1 MPKFLALTS
10 RGLEPALAE
19 ELKQL
24 EFRGI
29 KEIPMGVEFESNWEG
44 CYRANYWLRTATR
57 VVLPILDFHAYQ
69 PEDLYNNVRKHDFTK
84 YIDPTQTLSVDGKT
98 RLSNTFR
105 DQRFLVHKT
114 KDAIVD
120 QFREKFGSRPN
131 VDSDAPDLRVM
142 VRVVKSSVSV
152 AIDTSG
158 ESLAFHGYRQKT
170 VMAPMREHLGAGLLR
185 LAGWTPEMT
194 LVDPMCGSGTI
205 LIEAALQAQGLPA
218 ARLRQDFGFMHLKNF
233 QQNLWSKIKA
243 DGRKTR
249 GAQVRLFGYD
259 RNREAIEAAKQ
270 NARRAGV
277 GDLIT
282 FAVSDFKD
290 VKAPGPSGM
299 MLTNPPYG
307 ERLGEVDTLKQ
318 TYADFASVMKRTFKG
333 WTCWLISGS
342 DELTS
347 ALHLKAERRIPVFN
361 GNLECRLLKYPMH

>member
-10 RGLEPALAE
+10 KGLEPALAE
-19 ELKQL
+19 ELKAL

-44 CYRANYWLRTATR
+44 CYRANYLLRTATR

-69 PEDLYNNVRKHDFTK
+69 PDDLYNNLRKHDFTK
-84 YIDPTQTLSVDGKT
+84 YIEPNQTLSVDGKT

-120 QFREKFGSRPN
+120 QFRDKFGERPN
-131 VDSDAPDLRVM
+131 VDSDNPDLRVM

-170 VMAPMREHLGAGLLR
+170 VMAPMREHLAAGLVR
-185 LAGWTPEMT
+185 LSGWTPEQP
-194 LVDPMCGSGTI
+194 LVDPMCGSGTL
-205 LIEAALQAQGLPA
+205 LIEAALMAQGLPA
-218 ARLRQDFGFMHLKNF
+218 ARLRQDFGFMHLKNY
-233 QQNLWSKIKA
+233 QESVWNKIKGGQRA
-243 DGRKTR
+243 R
-249 GAQVRLFGYD
+249 GAQVRIFGYD
-259 RNREAIEAAKQ
+259 RNREAIEAAKL

-277 GDLIT
+277 SDLIT
-282 FAVSDFKD
+282 FAVADFKD
-290 VKAPGPSGM
+290 ITAPAPSGV

-307 ERLGEVDTLKQ
+307 ERLGEVEKLKIM
-318 TYADFASVMKRTFKG
+318 YADFASVMKRTFKG

-342 DELTS
+342 DELTA

-361 GNLECRLLKYPMH
+361 GNLECRFLKYPMH